1 MHLTSLYVPTTWE
14 IYLLSFPDIIRF
26 GMSYVLFLEISTCVL
41 GCWGRGRCLSNHMND
56 FLTFLTGSACFVD
69 TALWAL
75 ILLLY
80 VSFDL
85 SLTYITDSW
94 APLPLM

>member
-1 MHLTSLYVPTTWE
+1 MNN
-14 IYLLSFPDIIRF
+14 
-26 GMSYVLFLEISTCVL
+26 FLA
-41 GCWGRGRCLSNHMND
+41 
-56 FLTFLTGSACFVD
+56 FLTGSTCFVD